1 MDNFWIGRF
10 VRITN
15 QYNDNFHERGQ
26 VVDHHAGVLTIRYAT
41 GKHAASSTQGVCMDP
56 DQTTPVWPPTPTPMA
71 DGPIRVGD
79 FVNVMRPDSGGT
91 TRGRVTSQTVCAA
104 YHVVDVV
111 YADGSTGALRW
122 DQVTLSTD
130 QTTPLD
136 GGA

>member
-26 VVDHHAGVLTIRYAT
+26 VVDHHAGLLTIRYAT
-41 GKHAASSTQGVCMDP
+41 GKHAMAGTGTVMMDADQQTQ
-56 DQTTPVWPPTPTPMA
+56 VWPPVAT
-71 DGPIRVGD
+71 
-79 FVNVMRPDSGGT
+79 GT
-91 TRGRVTSQTVCAA
+91 TDVSKPSAF
-104 YHVVDVV
+104 VDVQGPAGV
-111 YADGSTGALRW
+111 RRGKVIGWTDGYAFYRVDVLFAR
-122 DQVTLSTD
+122 DQVESIERYWLALSTD